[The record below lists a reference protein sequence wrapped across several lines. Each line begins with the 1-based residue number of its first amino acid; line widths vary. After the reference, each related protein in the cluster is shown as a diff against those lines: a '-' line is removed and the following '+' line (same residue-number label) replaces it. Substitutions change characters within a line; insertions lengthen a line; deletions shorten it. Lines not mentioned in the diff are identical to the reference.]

1 MKDLLKNKK
10 IIAIIGLII
19 IAIVVAVIVIL
30 IISGQKEPL
39 IKRVFITAGGA
50 VSNDTYQ
57 SRGGATEADKNLSA
71 EIELPLTV
79 NLASQSGWSKAT
91 ECIPGQGSYYKKND
105 SYTVMTIYDLDG
117 NLIGIYQ
124 FSSNKMTSPWE
135 ETSGPSKLDGTP
147 ILDQLHYGVYLFLLD
162 PTNACDSGTSYE
174 SVYYLASRFNPVSP
188 SSIPSYSIPDTAA
201 LAIEQ
206 GWTDQAYCSQGR
218 GKYFVNSDTDY
229 LLMYNSAGTPIG
241 IYQQSLEPMDL
252 PWRKISK
259 LVGGGGLDVITEE
272 HYGMFIYF
280 GDNIRACK
288 TGEAAAGS
296 GSPYGGPLSAARST
310 PTPYVE
316 PTATPMPSDL
326 VTDAV
331 TQLGK
336 ETSLTVTITT
346 DPANISAASDSD
358 IKDKASEL
366 PKLFADIVGNITD
379 IKYASNTWIDN
390 VSYKGVS
397 GTYTAQGLSTL
408 VPGAVDGNVIKISA
422 WVSDEGVLRRI
433 RLEGA
438 LTSDDSA
445 RAIRTFDI
453 DK

>member
-1 MKDLLKNKK
+1 
-10 IIAIIGLII
+10 
-19 IAIVVAVIVIL
+19 
-30 IISGQKEPL
+30 
-39 IKRVFITAGGA
+39 
-50 VSNDTYQ
+50 
-57 SRGGATEADKNLSA
+57 
-71 EIELPLTV
+71 
-79 NLASQSGWSKAT
+79 
-91 ECIPGQGSYYKKND
+91 
-105 SYTVMTIYDLDG
+105 
-117 NLIGIYQ
+117 
-124 FSSNKMTSPWE
+124 
-135 ETSGPSKLDGTP
+135 
-147 ILDQLHYGVYLFLLD
+147 
-162 PTNACDSGTSYE
+162 
-174 SVYYLASRFNPVSP
+174 
-188 SSIPSYSIPDTAA
+188 
-201 LAIEQ
+201 
-206 GWTDQAYCSQGR
+206 
-218 GKYFVNSDTDY
+218 
-229 LLMYNSAGTPIG
+229 
-241 IYQQSLEPMDL
+241 MDL

-296 GSPYGGPLSAARST
+296 GSPYGGPASAARST

-397 GTYTAQGLSTL
+397 GIYTAQGLSTL

>member
-1 MKDLLKNKK
+1 MANINKQLVS
-10 IIAIIGLII
+10 ILGIGLVSGIVIAIIALFA
-19 IAIVVAVIVIL
+19 IAMSNRVNPIDLGPITLTSLSYENNSDIP
-30 IISGQKEPL
+30 IISSSL
-39 IKRVFITAGGA
+39 ILPYTGVEAIAAGLE
-50 VSNDTYQ
+50 D
-57 SRGGATEADKNLSA
+57 
-71 EIELPLTV
+71 
-79 NLASQSGWSKAT
+79 
-91 ECIPGQGSYYKKND
+91 
-105 SYTVMTIYDLDG
+105 
-117 NLIGIYQ
+117 
-124 FSSNKMTSPWE
+124 
-135 ETSGPSKLDGTP
+135 P
-147 ILDQLHYGVYLFLLD
+147 IL
-162 PTNACDSGTSYE
+162 
-174 SVYYLASRFNPVSP
+174 
-188 SSIPSYSIPDTAA
+188 
-201 LAIEQ
+201 
-206 GWTDQAYCSQGR
+206 CSFGR
-218 GKYFVNSDTDY
+218 GKYFLSDEFYKDSEY
-229 LLMYNSAGTPIG
+229 RLIYNYYNQLTG
-241 IYQQSLEPMDL
+241 IYLYTENTMPN
-252 PWRKISK
+252 PWLK
-259 LVGGGGLDVITEE
+259 LDELRGGGGAIVVEKE
-272 HYGMFIYF
+272 HYGLFVF
-280 GDNIRACK
+280 FRDPNESCK
-288 TGEAAAGS
+288 GS
-296 GSPYGGPLSAARST
+296 GKSQPEAGTYMRGERST

-316 PTATPMPSDL
+316 PTATPMPSNL

-366 PKLFADIVGNITD
+366 PKLFAGIVGNITD